1 MDPAKKMKDQAVAK
15 DDGLLGSV
23 VDIAEQAAGVIM
35 QIYKTPF
42 EVRHKTDGSPVTE
55 ADLAADALISEGL
68 ASLSRACP
76 VVSEESEIPSYEM
89 RTRWKRLWLVDPLDG
104 THEFV
109 GRTGEFAVNIALI
122 EDHRPTLGVVYAP
135 ADRTCYYARSGYG
148 AFRRDPDGTHT
159 RLSVRAT
166 AVSPIRVVTSYS
178 RRNPLTNEFIGRFGD
193 VRIERMGSALKSCRV
208 AEGRADVYPGF
219 SRTSEWDTAAA
230 QCIVEEAGGQ
240 LVDTARRSLRYN
252 TRPSLDNPRFLATGD
267 TRRDWTRDIPR

>member
-1 MDPAKKMKDQAVAK
+1 MKHRAVAK

-23 VDIAEQAAGVIM
+23 VDIAERAAGVIM
-35 QIYKTPF
+35 QIYKTRF

-68 ASLSRACP
+68 ASLSPAYP
-76 VVSEESEIPSYEM
+76 VLSEESEIPSYET
-89 RTRWKRLWLVDPLDG
+89 RARWKRLWLVDPLDG
-104 THEFV
+104 THGFA
-109 GRTGEFAVNIALI
+109 GRTGEFAVNIALV

-135 ADRTCYYARSGYG
+135 ADGICYYARSGYG
-148 AFRRDPDGTHT
+148 AFRRDPDGTHSG
-159 RLSVRAT
+159 LSVRAT

-193 VRIERMGSALKSCRV
+193 VSIERLGSALKSCRI

-219 SRTSEWDTAAA
+219 SRTYEWDTAAA

-240 LVDTARRSLRYN
+240 LVDIARRPLRYN
-252 TRPSLDNPRFLATGD
+252 TRPSLGNPRFLASGD
-267 TRRDWTRDIPR
+267 TRRDWTRDIPRE